1 MGALCKGTSRSDV
14 TTCHTPA
21 MGTGVPALPIT
32 CCQLLLHG
40 FSSLPSLLLF
50 FWTSP
55 PPRRVKIFVPV
66 FVPAGR
72 DLGMPAGTWGCGEG
86 RGGGS
91 SPPPTAPA
99 PRLLFTHR
107 HVCEPLPCSEIIGQ
121 KSKAVKIFHC
131 PQEGLLSCRG
141 CDTQHTPADPR
152 RRCAPVC
159 PSVRSR
165 PPSVQNAALALCDLS
180 PLRAAEAPERCRRSS
195 RSCPTRTGIPQIP
208 HAGRCEQGCASV

>member
-1 MGALCKGTSRSDV
+1 MSHPSYGHGGPCTAHHVL
-14 TTCHTPA
+14 PA
-21 MGTGVPALPIT
+21 SPAR
-32 CCQLLLHG
+32 LLLLAVVVVVFLDLALHQG
-40 FSSLPSLLLF
+40 ESKYL
-50 FWTSP
+50 SP
-55 PPRRVKIFVPV
+55 CLCLQ
-66 FVPAGR
+66 G
-72 DLGMPAGTWGCGEG
+72 GTWGCLPGPGAAG